1 LQKYI
6 AVCESDA
13 RTKDV
18 KKFQTLADKVEKKK
32 KEKKRKRKRKKGVIN
47 IVEGF
52 GWN

>member
-13 RTKDV
+13 LTKYV
-18 KKFQTLADKVEKKK
+18 KKFQTLAEKVGKKKRKKK
-32 KEKKRKRKRKKGVIN
+32 KKKGVIN

>member
-18 KKFQTLADKVEKKK
+18 KKFQTLAEKVGKKKRKKK
-32 KEKKRKRKRKKGVIN
+32 KKKGVIN